1 MTNQQRLDALIAA
14 ERAKRSDYLIAYA
27 LTKKITGGTH
37 KTPEIS
43 EVQIH

>member
-27 LTKKITGGTH
+27 LTKKLLAELT
-37 KTPEIS
+37 KR
-43 EVQIH
+43 QK